1 MRILMN
7 QGILLRSESAFLYT
21 YILNTLRIS
30 STILQSQRN
39 LYGSSI
45 TVIIRSPHQI
55 AQPTRI
61 GGWCPPYKPQLA
73 YVLEFEH
80 SISSKVLSL
89 IKLNRL

>member
-7 QGILLRSESAFLYT
+7 QGLLLRSESAFLYT
-21 YILNTLRIS
+21 LNTLRIS

-45 TVIIRSPHQI
+45 AVIIRSPHRI
-55 AQPTRI
+55 AQPTKSV
-61 GGWCPPYKPQLA
+61 GGAPPYKPQLA

>member
-7 QGILLRSESAFLYT
+7 QGLLLRSESAFLYT
-21 YILNTLRIS
+21 FEYFENFIYDSAIS
-30 STILQSQRN
+30 EKSLWEFYRSHN
-39 LYGSSI
+39 SLASSN
-45 TVIIRSPHQI
+45 
-55 AQPTRI
+55 
-61 GGWCPPYKPQLA
+61 CPAYKPQLA